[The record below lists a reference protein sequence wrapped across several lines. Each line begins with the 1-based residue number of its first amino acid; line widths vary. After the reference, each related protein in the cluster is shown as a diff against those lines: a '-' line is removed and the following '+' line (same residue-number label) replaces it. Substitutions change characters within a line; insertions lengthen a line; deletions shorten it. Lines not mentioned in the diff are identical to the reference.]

1 MGVADSLWRSIHLPW
16 ILVWLATFVS
26 LAGLVVYAAVAY
38 RRQRRSRSAQSQGLI
53 DICVYLNARSVMGI
67 YRTSQARPALVRQV
81 VERTTNSR
89 SREAWGTLY
98 GLGGGGGK
106 EVSDER
112 LLSYIEEK
120 EPISVISEVISLLE
134 ERDGVIY
141 ADLTDGTILPGPAVT
156 KVLGGRRLDA
166 ARSLRLS
173 ELRGHYV
180 SVTGLFHLS
189 EPAGDKVTFL
199 APYGVTSPDDTPSPH
214 VKITCSAGGMQDQ
227 EERVERFHARCLGKV
242 NGWDPETRVLD
253 IHPVAMFR

>member
-16 ILVWLATFVS
+16 MLVWLATFAS
-26 LAGLVVYAAVAY
+26 LAGLAVYAAVAY
-38 RRQRRSRSAQSQGLI
+38 RRWRRSRSAQSQGLI

-67 YRTSQARPALVRQV
+67 YQTSQARPALVRQV
-81 VERTTNSR
+81 VERTTQSR

-120 EPISVISEVISLLE
+120 EPISVISEVMSLLE
-134 ERDGVIY
+134 ERGGVVY

-156 KVLGGRRLDA
+156 KVLGGN

-173 ELRGHYV
+173 DLRGYYV
-180 SVTGLFHLS
+180 SVTGLFQLS
-189 EPAGDKVTFL
+189 DPAGDKVTFL
-199 APYGVTSPDDTPSPH
+199 APYGTAPSGGEAPAH
-214 VKITCSAGGMQDQ
+214 VRMTCSAGGMQD
-227 EERVERFHARCLGKV
+227 EDERVERFHARCLGKV

-253 IHPVAMFR
+253 LHPVAIFR